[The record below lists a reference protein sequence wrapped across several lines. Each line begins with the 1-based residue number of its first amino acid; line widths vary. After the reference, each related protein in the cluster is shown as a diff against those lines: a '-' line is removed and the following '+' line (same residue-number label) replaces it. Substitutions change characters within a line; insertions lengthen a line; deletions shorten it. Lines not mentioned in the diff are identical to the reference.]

1 MNPSDGPWKSKPPS
15 PGAEADIDFETI
27 GLPKELHP
35 LANWARGLG
44 LLRPLLMIVE
54 AANGTQY
61 PAHTATVLTFAR
73 QRLPTEFIRAWQN
86 EKAFLPEVV
95 QLIDASNVAA
105 HIYREYPAAPGSQSP
120 SQSIR
125 GHVSELPLFAL
136 ASIPLPRAVGD
147 AAEERWIEA
156 MRTWCLIHWLELSA
170 NNAAPDNHL
179 IQVTEKLRLA
189 VDGEEGWLALFQ
201 RLRGPTH
208 SLTAITRHLRSTA
221 GSASIE
227 VGARHGPPSHR
238 RMLSQ
243 LQNFC
248 KGKTRPG
255 DASAHTRMSLL
266 ERLPKSAL
274 PSTDLA
280 LAALRELADQEK
292 GLLELP
298 SGALPENLD
307 LPGQESLVLT
317 SAADET
323 LTPAQQDR
331 DAKGILLASVEKY
344 QFLRFPWDQ
353 PNPFEREALRQW
365 IDVRLTGADQGLRRL
380 ACGIWLAVQTSTS
393 LRTVML
399 LEVGEDSHE
408 DWRVAI
414 GSGRLHRTPP
424 RRYNGWRAKD
434 DATGWVWPLAARI
447 ESPIPSAVHQVLR
460 EMDRSAPGAA
470 RVGRLFQGADLEH
483 SFRKAMQGD
492 SKLDRVT
499 SGMLAHWQWQ
509 HLFESTLDPVF
520 SQLVSS
526 HPRSGLPGSCAYAS
540 YGEDVVRKELER
552 CLGSD
557 DGAEPRQAHWANG
570 AGSELAPI
578 ESLLRE
584 AFDKARAK
592 VNELARD
599 PAKWIEH
606 HNALITYSTLILL
619 TVTAAR
625 PVSSPF
631 EDISWIDFED
641 ASIFVR
647 DKQASGGHTG
657 RLLPFPRAAVEFV
670 RTTLLP
676 HLTRLATL
684 LLPLDPGLAREVG
697 NLASLQASRRLPFLF
712 LLSPDPELAW
722 VEVSES
728 SMRAVGIFEWPLPWN
743 LMRHRATRLL
753 KIQGCDHEVV
763 NAFMDHGEFGTAAYG
778 PYSVRVWAQDAQ
790 AAAPKVASLLDGLK
804 LGQLEPALWDVTK
817 AQPVP
822 KPAGGTALAPEE
834 HFGLKARAYRRS
846 RTHKAVV
853 AQVREEA
860 AAFLSSRPF
869 KTVAAKEWDTLLQ
882 SMLVQKNGLP
892 HPMGSLRYDEL
903 LKWLRS
909 KWQESGE
916 LPCLKKRYTPQTEE
930 PSHFTEVAIGAS
942 RRVAA
947 ARAVLHQ
954 RLRDMQPAALSMR
967 KCHVWST
974 LSLMVDSR
982 IADMQVLEDALRCT
996 NLRIVRLQGRLY
1008 VEYGP
1013 ALELFPHSAFKRYP
1027 LHEDAARLIDRAKSA
1042 KRKLSSSDEPLDT
1055 ELITFAAAAGIEVR
1069 ERSSAKSL
1077 VRNLAELVAQANA
1090 CELPGVLAGY
1100 LNGTVVS
1107 AALRHV
1113 DWVRCERG
1121 FAIDAGP
1128 RTQAGTDVDDGAL
1141 EVERDELLAEDND
1154 ASARISIASLPASKK
1169 QGAAS
1174 EVLPRAEAGAEDPVR
1189 KQRATRQ
1196 NAAHKLF
1203 GDARKA
1209 IEHASR
1215 QNHSPRR
1222 DLERD
1227 LRKLIAAADDVAAS
1241 CRMLVEWLRS
1251 LLGRKTKKGPLRL
1264 SSILRYF
1271 NALSPCF
1278 EAVAYEHDLRGADSE
1293 EVTEFYQAL
1302 MEARIGMPSLD
1313 EKEDHVQTYR
1323 TWELALQRLRDF
1335 HRFVRRE
1342 LAVEDPDWSEID
1354 GAENVLSISPGM
1366 LVEKEYHQALK
1377 VLVPNVHRADREQIA
1392 RAFILLCAYRF
1403 GLRGAEASGLLRR
1416 DWIEPK
1422 EEMVV
1427 VLVRN
1432 NEYRALKT
1440 LNARRQ
1446 VPLLFE
1452 LPDLERQIAR
1462 RLIVLW
1468 ENFSQGRDDLPLL
1481 MAEDGSG
1488 SKTTLMDEKRLRA
1501 EVSRVLKS
1509 VTMNPFISLHHA
1521 RHAFGNRVG
1530 ALLFDGVQELW
1541 PHTAALGARPLSKNE
1556 WQARCIHARRL
1567 LLGTEQVTRRSTWA
1581 LARLMG
1587 HAHPRTTF
1595 RSYVHFLPEWL
1606 TTFVQVGAAAAA
1618 ASQAATECPL
1628 QHVIDLDKRAAAPGY
1643 LQDIAPLPV
1652 EQSPLHAITLEK
1664 LWRMLRRYQDGVPL
1678 DRAADG
1684 AQIERADAE
1693 LLAGWIEKIDA
1704 TLEKRAAVNRS
1715 LGGTTNLLSHIPPQR
1730 WEALRDALASGRAE
1744 IESGTW
1750 DVQGIEQMLH
1760 EMIGPSRQLLLWRP
1774 AHFLRF
1780 AHAMRHLGLAPS
1792 QFDFVLASKAHEK
1805 LTAWAKEAGF
1815 EVPQERSEQQPQVDA
1830 VESGDPPVRIKH
1842 RIGVTLHPENGS
1854 WLKSSYEL
1862 VAVFSLVMMVG
1873 AVSAESTGS

>member
-1 MNPSDGPWKSKPPS
+1 MNPSDAPWKSKPPS
-15 PGAEADIDFETI
+15 LGAEAGTDFGTI
-27 GLPKELHP
+27 GLPKELRP
-35 LANWARGLG
+35 LADWARGQG
-44 LLRPLLMIVE
+44 LLRPLTIIFE
-54 AANGTQY
+54 AANATRY
-61 PAHTATVLTFAR
+61 PAHTGTVFAFAR
-73 QRLPTEFIRAWQN
+73 QRLPAELIRAWQN
-86 EKAFLPEVV
+86 EKSFLPEVV

-105 HIYREYPAAPGSQSP
+105 HIYREHPAAPGSQSP
-120 SQSIR
+120 SRAIR
-125 GHVSELPLFAL
+125 GHLSELPLVAL

-147 AAEERWIEA
+147 ATEERWIEA
-156 MRTWCLIHWLELSA
+156 MRTWCLVHWLELSA
-170 NNAAPDNHL
+170 NNATPNDYL
-179 IQVTEKLRLA
+179 SEVTNKLRLA
-189 VDGEEGWLALFQ
+189 VDGDEEWLALFQ
-201 RLRGPTH
+201 RLRGPTS
-208 SLTAITRHLRSTA
+208 SLAEMTRHLRSTA
-221 GSASIE
+221 GFISTE
-227 VGARHGPPSHR
+227 VGAHHGRRSHR
-238 RMLSQ
+238 DLLSD

-248 KGKTRPG
+248 EGKTRLG
-255 DASAHTRMSLL
+255 NASAHTRMALL

-274 PSTDLA
+274 PSTALA
-280 LAALRELADQEK
+280 WAALRDLEDQEK

-307 LPGQESLVLT
+307 LPGQESMVLA

-331 DAKGILLASVEKY
+331 NAKGILLASVEQY

-353 PNPFEREALRQW
+353 PNPFEREALRHW
-365 IDVRLTGADQGLRRL
+365 IDSSLAGADPELRRL
-380 ACGIWLAVQTSTS
+380 ACGVWLVVQTSTS

-399 LEVGEDSHE
+399 LEVGEESDE

-414 GSGRLHRTPP
+414 GSGRLHRKPP

-434 DATGWVWPLAARI
+434 DAMRWVSPLAAQI
-447 ESPIPSAVHQVLR
+447 ELPVPSAVHQVLR
-460 EMDRSAPGAA
+460 ELGRSVPGTT
-470 RVGRLFQGADLEH
+470 RVGGLFQEADLERR
-483 SFRKAMQGD
+483 FRKAMQAD
-492 SKLDRVT
+492 PKLHRVT
-499 SGMLAHWQWQ
+499 SGMLAHWQSQ

-540 YGEDVVRKELER
+540 YGEDMVRKELER

-557 DGAEPRQAHWANG
+557 DGAEPREAQWANG
-570 AGSELAPI
+570 AGSELAPL
-578 ESLLRE
+578 ESLLRD
-584 AFDKARAK
+584 AFDKARTK
-592 VNELARD
+592 VNQLTRD
-599 PAKWIEH
+599 PTKWIEH

-619 TVTAAR
+619 TVTAGR

-657 RLLPFPRAAVEFV
+657 RLLPFPQAASEFV

-676 HLTRLATL
+676 HLARLATL
-684 LLPLDPGLAREVG
+684 LLPLDPDLAGEVRK
-697 NLASLQASRRLPFLF
+697 LASLQVSRRLPFLF

-722 VEVSES
+722 VKVSES

-790 AAAPKVASLLDGLK
+790 AAAPKVASLLERLE
-804 LGQLEPALWDVTK
+804 LGQVEPALWDVTK
-817 AQPVP
+817 AEPVP
-822 KPAGGTALAPEE
+822 KPAGGTALAHEE
-834 HFGLKARAYRRS
+834 HFGLKARADRRS

-860 AAFLSSRPF
+860 AAFLKGRPF
-869 KTVAAKEWDTLLQ
+869 ETVAANEWDTLLR

-892 HPMGSLRYDEL
+892 HAMGSLRYDEL
-903 LKWLRS
+903 LNWLRS

-916 LPCLKKRYTPQTEE
+916 RPSLKKRYTPQTEE
-930 PSHFTEVAIGAS
+930 PSHFTEAAIGAS

-954 RLRDMQPAALSMR
+954 CLRGTRTAALSKR

-982 IADMQVLEDALRCT
+982 IAEMQVLEDALRCT
-996 NLRIVRLQGRLY
+996 NLRMVRLQGRLY

-1013 ALELFPHSAFKRYP
+1013 ALQLFPHSACKRYP

-1042 KRKLSSSDEPLDT
+1042 KRKLSSSDEPLDAD
-1055 ELITFAAAAGIEVR
+1055 LIMFAAAAGIDVCEG
-1069 ERSSAKSL
+1069 SSAESL
-1077 VRNLAELVAQANA
+1077 VRNMAEVVAQANA

-1113 DWVRCERG
+1113 DWVRCEMG
-1121 FAIDAGP
+1121 FAIEDGLA
-1128 RTQAGTDVDDGAL
+1128 TQAGTDDGVP
-1141 EVERDELLAEDND
+1141 EVEGDELLADDEG

-1169 QGAAS
+1169 QAAAS
-1174 EVLPRAEAGAEDPVR
+1174 EALPLADAAAEDPVR
-1189 KQRATRQ
+1189 KERTPKQS
-1196 NAAHKLF
+1196 AAHKLF

-1209 IEHASR
+1209 IEHASD
-1215 QNHSPRR
+1215 NDHSPRR

-1227 LRKLIAAADDVAAS
+1227 LRKLIAAADDVSPS
-1241 CRMLVEWLRS
+1241 CRMLVEWVRS
-1251 LLGRKTKKGPLRL
+1251 LLWRKTTKGDLRL

-1302 MEARIGMPSLD
+1302 MEARIGMPALD
-1313 EKEDHVQTYR
+1313 EKEDGPQTYR

-1366 LVEKEYHQALK
+1366 LLEREYHQALK
-1377 VLVPNVHRADREQIA
+1377 VLAPNVHRADREQIA

-1416 DWIEPK
+1416 DWVEPK
-1422 EEMVV
+1422 DDMVV

-1432 NEYRALKT
+1432 NEHRVLKT

-1452 LPDLERQIAR
+1452 LSDRERQIVR

-1481 MAEDGSG
+1481 MAENGSE

-1501 EVSRVLKS
+1501 EVSQVLKS
-1509 VTMNPFISLHHA
+1509 VTMNTLISLHHA

-1541 PHTAALGARPLSKNE
+1541 PHAAAPGGARPVSKNE

-1595 RSYVHFLPEWL
+1595 RSYVHFLPDWL
-1606 TTFVQVGAAAAA
+1606 TTFVQFGAPAA
-1618 ASQAATECPL
+1618 ASLQAATECPL
-1628 QHVIDLDKRAAAPGY
+1628 HHLIDLDERAPAPGY
-1643 LQDIAPLPV
+1643 LQDIAVLPV
-1652 EQSPLHAITLEK
+1652 EQTPLHAISLEK

-1684 AQIERADAE
+1684 AQIETADAK
-1693 LLAGWIEKIDA
+1693 LLARWIQKIDA
-1704 TLEKRAAVNRS
+1704 KLEKRAAVNRS
-1715 LGGTTNLLSHIPPQR
+1715 LGGTTNLLSHLPPQR
-1730 WEALRDALASGRAE
+1730 WEALRDALASRRAE
-1744 IESGTW
+1744 IASGSW
-1750 DVQGIEQMLH
+1750 DVQTIERMLH
-1760 EMIGPSRQLLLWRP
+1760 EMIGASRQLLLWKP
-1774 AHFLRF
+1774 DHFLRF
-1780 AHAMRHLGLAPS
+1780 AQAMRHLGLAPS
-1792 QFDFVLASKAHEK
+1792 QFDFVPARKAHEK
-1805 LTAWAKEAGF
+1805 LTAWAKGAGLS
-1815 EVPQERSEQQPQVDA
+1815 VPQQRSEEQPQVDA
-1830 VESGDPPVRIKH
+1830 VESGDPPAQIKH
-1842 RIGVTLHPENGS
+1842 RIGVTLHPESDS
-1854 WLKSSYEL
+1854 WLKSSYEF
-1862 VAVFSLVMMVG
+1862 VAVFSLVMMVF
-1873 AVSAESTGS
+1873 AVSGESAGS